1 MQTDGGGWSLVWK
14 HSYTEVS
21 NLTTDMFYHSD
32 FFKPCTDL
40 ASGWCNVPSK
50 IRFQPEEM
58 MIVAYHYSTTVY
70 AYKGTFNRNLDH
82 DWTGATL
89 LGNVRA
95 ITDKCIRS
103 VERNVPVPAQE
114 NDLTGMVFD
123 KRVGGNTDTLQ
134 GTLSN
139 PRDGDRWQECWLP
152 SSISSSKY
160 NVQMTM
166 AIYVR

>member
-21 NLTTDMFYHSD
+21 PLTTDMYYHSD
-32 FFKPCTDL
+32 LFKPCTDL
-40 ASGWCNVPSK
+40 SPGWCNVPDK

-58 MIVAYHYSTTVY
+58 MIVAYHKSTIVY
-70 AYKGTFNRNLDH
+70 AYKGIFNRNLDH

-89 LGNVRA
+89 LGNVIA
-95 ITDKCIRS
+95 ITDRCTRS
-103 VERNVPVPAQE
+103 GTGVPIPIQF
-114 NDLTGMVFD
+114 NDLTGLVFD
-123 KRVGGNTDTLQ
+123 KQVDVNTDTIQ

-139 PRDGDRWQECWLP
+139 PNDDDRWQECYLP
-152 SSISSSKY
+152 SSISSSRY

>member
-1 MQTDGGGWSLVWK
+1 MWK
-14 HSYTEVS
+14 HSYMEVS
-21 NLTTDMFYHSD
+21 PLTTDMFYHSD

-95 ITDKCIRS
+95 ITDRCTRS
-103 VERNVPVPAQE
+103 GNDVPIPKHN
-114 NDLTGMVFD
+114 NDLTGMIFTKQVD
-123 KRVGGNTDTLQ
+123 GGDHSDTLR
-134 GTLSN
+134 GFLS
-139 PRDGDRWQECWLP
+139 RHEDELWEECWLP
-152 SSISSSKY
+152 SSISSRRD